1 MQLVLD
7 REELQLAADLVEDAL
22 FACQR
27 DGAAPGK
34 AEALEAL
41 LDGIVSRRLEFGCD
55 ELDALREVLE
65 AAWAQDRTRPHLAL
79 LRDKVAE
86 VCAML

>member
-7 REELQLAADLVEDAL
+7 REELQLAANVVEDAL
-22 FACQR
+22 YACGR
-27 DGAAPGK
+27 DGTSSTKVG
-34 AEALEAL
+34 ALEAL
-41 LDGIVSRRLEFGCD
+41 LDGIINRRLEFDCD

-65 AAWAQDRTRPHLAL
+65 AAWAGDPTRPHLAL